1 MPVPAFFP
9 PAGTDWPEVAAD
21 ATPFDGAR
29 LAAAVAF
36 AEAHDSPMD
45 RDIGVALAAGHFSE
59 PPPLNEIIGPVT
71 PRGGPAGLILH
82 GGRVAAQWGDVD
94 RVDMTFSVTKS
105 YLSLCAGLAV
115 GDGLI
120 PDIDA
125 PVREL
130 VDDGGFD
137 GPQNAA
143 ITWRHLL
150 QLTSEWQGTLWD
162 KPDTVDHNR
171 QLGAAPGTDTTK
183 GQARA
188 LQAPGSHWEYNDVR
202 VNRLALAL
210 LRVWRRPLPEV
221 LKERIMDPIGASDS
235 WQWHGY
241 RNSYVEIDGRQM
253 QSVSGGAH
261 WGGGLWISARDHA
274 RVGLLMA
281 NHGQWNGRRLIDET
295 WIAASLTPS
304 ALNPSYGFLWWLN
317 AAGAQAPSAPRDSYF
332 ARGVGAN
339 IIWVAPAQNLVTVVR
354 WIDRERFDDF
364 AGAVMAALA

>member
-1 MPVPAFFP
+1 M
-9 PAGTDWPEVAAD
+9 
-21 ATPFDGAR
+21 
-29 LAAAVAF
+29 
-36 AEAHDSPMD
+36 
-45 RDIGVALAAGHFSE
+45 
-59 PPPLNEIIGPVT
+59 
-71 PRGGPAGLILH
+71 
-82 GGRVAAQWGDVD
+82 
-94 RVDMTFSVTKS
+94 
-105 YLSLCAGLAV
+105 
-115 GDGLI
+115 
-120 PDIDA
+120 
-125 PVREL
+125 
-130 VDDGGFD
+130 
-137 GPQNAA
+137 
-143 ITWRHLL
+143 
-150 QLTSEWQGTLWD
+150 
-162 KPDTVDHNR
+162 
-171 QLGAAPGTDTTK
+171 
-183 GQARA
+183 
-188 LQAPGSHWEYNDVR
+188 
-202 VNRLALAL
+202 NRLALAL

-281 NHGQWNGRRLIDET
+281 NHGQWNGRRLIDEA